1 MAALTSRSLRKAR
14 NEHSIP
20 CKDVISFHLWF
31 IQGHTE
37 EWDRAASL
45 PGPFLSGTGQ
55 EVEEGGC
62 GEGMKVPRVPCLTSL
77 QSKERLCRRPH
88 VPGCAGECVSAAPR
102 LPTRPSDK
110 VMRCKSLVCL
120 TSCCPTAREP
130 GVLRG
135 WERRLINAKR
145 HSLMWQ

>member
-1 MAALTSRSLRKAR
+1 MPCQDVSVLIHSLFK
-14 NEHSIP
+14 
-20 CKDVISFHLWF
+20 VIHC
-31 IQGHTE
+31 H
-37 EWDRAASL
+37 
-45 PGPFLSGTGQ
+45 GTKQQLCQACFYQEGQ

-62 GEGMKVPRVPCLTSL
+62 GEGMKILVCLVRQVCNPRSSFAGVLTSL
-77 QSKERLCRRPH
+77 AVL
-88 VPGCAGECVSAAPR
+88 GNVSVL
-102 LPTRPSDK
+102 LPSSPFTPSDK

-120 TSCCPTAREP
+120 TSCCPTAREL